1 MPYVPLEQETVQR
14 GSLGTLSGPPRSSPP
29 LTLGVGLTAIALG
42 AATMRA
48 TSVACVGL
56 GLSEA
61 LEILAHLACAIQ
73 KFFGFF
79 YMKDLNKIDDKA
91 KFENAYHAIMRCAE
105 KR

>member
-1 MPYVPLEQETVQR
+1 MA
-14 GSLGTLSGPPRSSPP
+14 
-29 LTLGVGLTAIALG
+29 LGVGVTTKAFGATTLRTATI
-42 AATMRA
+42 
-48 TSVACVGL
+48 ACVGL